1 VGYCRV
7 LTPLY
12 LEGGVTTPLL
22 EWNLG
27 FAFAEVVEGLEKMCV
42 TRGYVYS
49 RVDRDGETDFSVTLP
64 SGILALVVKPLLSQR
79 SPFSPL
85 IIVHRT
91 MLTITSLTTIALQDW
106 DPFQRHVT
114 LAFLRAGG

>member
-1 VGYCRV
+1 M
-7 LTPLY
+7 
-12 LEGGVTTPLL
+12 TTPLL

-42 TRGYVYS
+42 TRGYIHA
-49 RVDRDGETDFSVTLP
+49 RADRDGETDFSVTLP
-64 SGILALVVKPLLSQR
+64 SGILALVVKPLPSHH

-91 MLTITSLTTIALQDW
+91 MLTITALATTALTTIAPQDW
-106 DPFQRHVT
+106 DAFQRHVT